1 MARRQTVTV
10 AGADH
15 DVSSNVALYLDAA
28 HAESTIK
35 AYDSD
40 MAEFERWCRTK
51 KLSPLPASA
60 ATVAEYLAEL
70 ASGAGARKTT
80 VARRLTSINHAHR
93 TVGHIPPGNHP
104 LVANVMRGIRRS
116 DDSDPDKAAPLTVDL
131 LRRCVTHLAGTPVQ
145 QARDRAV
152 LCVGFAGALRRSEL
166 VEVHTDR
173 MQPIAGRGTL
183 ITITS
188 SKTDQEHQGQTV
200 ALTPTTDPAID
211 PLDALDRWFEVA
223 DIDGY
228 VFRGLKRNGRPRSTP
243 MHPTTVNQ
251 IVKDAVQRCGIDPG
265 PYSGHSMRAG
275 YVTSARDAG
284 IADHVIMAT
293 TRHRD
298 ARTLDVYTRHEE
310 LFETAATLAGW

>member
-1 MARRQTVTV
+1 MARRTVTV

-15 DVSSNVALYLDAA
+15 DVSPNVAVYLDAA
-28 HAESTIK
+28 HADSTVK

-40 MAEFERWCRTK
+40 MAEFVRWCITES
-51 KLSPLPASA
+51 LSPLPAA
-60 ATVAEYLAEL
+60 PATVAEYLAEL

-93 TVGHIPPGNHP
+93 AVGHQPPGNHP

-116 DDSDPDKAAPLTVDL
+116 DDSDPDKAAPLTIEL
-131 LRRCVTHLAGTPVQ
+131 LRRCITHLSGPPLA

-166 VEVHTDR
+166 VKVHTAR
-173 MQPIAGRGTL
+173 LLHIAGRGTL
-183 ITITS
+183 IKIES
-188 SKTDQEHQGQTV
+188 SKTDQEHKGQTV
-200 ALTPTTDPAID
+200 ALTPTNDPAVD
-211 PLDALDRWFEVA
+211 PLDALDRWLQLA

-228 VFRGLKRNGRPRSTP
+228 VFRGLKRNGHPRTTP

-251 IVKDAVQRCGIDPG
+251 IVKDAVARCGLDPQ